1 MTDQVRPVAI
11 DEIHPHPS
19 NPKAHDLSTLTRSIQ
34 RFGFVEPI
42 VVDQRTSLNISGHG
56 RVEALTE
63 LRDRGADLPDGIT
76 TDPDG
81 RWLAPV
87 FVGWSSANDAEA
99 EAALVALNRIGEAGG
114 WDDRALADLLS
125 RLDDIDGGM
134 DGIGYHHDDLVTLR
148 EQLDALSDGAAGQ
161 TDPDDVP
168 DAPATPVS
176 KLGDVWL
183 LGRHRVICGDSTD
196 VGVLDRVMDGGKAR
210 MVWTDPPYGVVYVGS
225 GRAAAEGTERKSIAN
240 DSLSASELDDLLRA
254 SFAAAFSASEEGA
267 SWYVAAPPGP
277 TSLSFTQALTD
288 LGIWRQTLAWIKDT
302 FVIGRSDYHGRHET
316 IYYGWVPGAAHTW
329 ESDRKQDTVLEFP
342 RPRKS
347 KEHPTMK
354 PVELIEYCIGNSSKR
369 GAVVL
374 DPFGGSGSTLLA
386 SHRTGRT
393 ARLVELDPAYVDVI
407 CRRYQEHTGEKPV
420 LVSTGQPHDFA
431 ANANP

>member
-1 MTDQVRPVAI
+1 MIIPDLEALSVPLDRLDSLPGNPRRGDVDAVA
-11 DEIHPHPS
+11 
-19 NPKAHDLSTLTRSIQ
+19 RSYETFGQ
-34 RFGFVEPI
+34 RKPI
-42 VVDQRTSLNISGHG
+42 VARRGEGGRGTVLAGNHQLAAARKLGWADIAVVWVDDDDEMASAFALADNRTAELGSYDEQGLADLFASIED
-56 RVEALTE
+56 EALLAASGWSDESVAE
-63 LRDRGADLPDGIT
+63 LLAQAGVEELPEGA
-76 TDPDG
+76 TDPD
-81 RWLAPV
+81 A
-87 FVGWSSANDAEA
+87 
-99 EAALVALNRIGEAGG
+99 
-114 WDDRALADLLS
+114 
-125 RLDDIDGGM
+125 
-134 DGIGYHHDDLVTLR
+134 
-148 EQLDALSDGAAGQ
+148 
-161 TDPDDVP
+161 VP
-168 DAPATPVS
+168 DAPDEPVS

-183 LGRHRVICGDSTD
+183 LGRHRVTCGDSTD

-254 SFAAAFSASEEGA
+254 AFAAAFSASEEGA

-277 TSLSFTQALTD
+277 SSLSFTQALTD

-386 SHRTGRT
+386 AHRTGRT

-420 LVSTGQPHDFA
+420 LESTGEPHDFTSA
-431 ANANP
+431 